1 MFRET
6 GHEKLLSILGA
17 EGVLPLGEIA
27 KRLGVGEA
35 TARHG
40 LTAPGR
46 AGGSPGS
53 TAARWPPPARTRS
66 GPFSEVAVDDLA
78 SREVVLPT
86 AAGKFPGDTGLAR
99 ICGPQQID
107 TLITNKTSDPATLEV
122 FREAG
127 VEVVTV

>member
-1 MFRET
+1 M
-6 GHEKLLSILGA
+6 
-17 EGVLPLGEIA
+17 
-27 KRLGVGEA
+27 
-35 TARHG
+35 
-40 LTAPGR
+40 
-46 AGGSPGS
+46 
-53 TAARWPPPARTRS
+53 
-66 GPFSEVAVDDLA
+66 AVDDLA